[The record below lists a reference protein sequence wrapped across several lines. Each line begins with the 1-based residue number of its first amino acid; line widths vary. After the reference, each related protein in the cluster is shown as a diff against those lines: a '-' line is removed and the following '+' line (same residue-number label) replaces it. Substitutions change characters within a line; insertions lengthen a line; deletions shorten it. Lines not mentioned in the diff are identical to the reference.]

1 MKNQNIILILFLL
14 NLIISSTKSNT
25 LPEIQIHPI
34 ISATL
39 NGTSAFVS
47 FENLNNNE
55 SYLYFSFDFK
65 FHHSAVK
72 QNFNTAY
79 FLISSDQELNAY
91 NQEKIKFGFLEQN
104 WDEIKTED
112 DIKNIKWKRMKL
124 IRKENPYEEFNYYF
138 RIKRRKI
145 KMNTAII
152 RIPVNERKEGGIS
165 VENILELP
173 DFGKN
178 ETNNDL

>member
-1 MKNQNIILILFLL
+1 M
-14 NLIISSTKSNT
+14 
-25 LPEIQIHPI
+25 
-34 ISATL
+34 
-39 NGTSAFVS
+39 
-47 FENLNNNE
+47 
-55 SYLYFSFDFK
+55 
-65 FHHSAVK
+65 
-72 QNFNTAY
+72 
-79 FLISSDQELNAY
+79 
-91 NQEKIKFGFLEQN
+91 EQN

-124 IRKENPYEEFNYYF
+124 IGKEKPYEEFNYYF

-152 RIPVNERKEGGIS
+152 RIPVNERKGGIS
-165 VENILELP
+165 VENVLELP

>member
-1 MKNQNIILILFLL
+1 MKNKNIIYILFLL
-14 NLIISSTKSNT
+14 NLIISSTKSNN

-39 NGTSAFVS
+39 NGTSAYVS
-47 FENLNNNE
+47 LENLNNNE

-65 FHHSAVK
+65 YQHSAIK

-79 FLISSDQELNAY
+79 FLISSDSELNAY

-124 IRKENPYEEFNYYF
+124 IRKEKPNEEFNYYF

-145 KMNTAII
+145 KLNTAII

-173 DFGKN
+173 DFDKN